1 MKKNNLQ
8 LIIYICNHG
17 FAYEAMKVAR
27 KVGARGGTIL
37 NGRSS
42 ISTEKAK
49 FFGIT
54 LHPEKDVLFIVEKE
68 ENSQKIMNTIMEE
81 FGVTSKARGLAFTL
95 PIDHGLGF
103 SFNDA
108 TESLPNIDKNDNK

>member
-1 MKKNNLQ
+1 MKQNNLQ

-17 FAYEAMKVAR
+17 FAYEAMKLAR

-54 LHPEKDVLFIVEKE
+54 LHPEKDILMIVEKE
-68 ENSQKIMNTIMEE
+68 SNSQTIINTIMEE
-81 FGVTSKARGLAFTL
+81 YGVTSDARGLAFTL

-103 SFNDA
+103 SFNE
-108 TESLPNIDKNDNK
+108 TSESLSNVDNDNKK

>member
-1 MKKNNLQ
+1 MKENNNLQ
-8 LIIYICNHG
+8 LIFYICNHG

-27 KVGARGGTIL
+27 KAGARGGTIL

-42 ISTEKAK
+42 LSTEKAK

-54 LHPEKDVLFIVEKE
+54 LHPEKDLLMIVEKQD
-68 ENSQKIMNTIMEE
+68 NSERIMKAIMEVY
-81 FGVTSKARGLAFTL
+81 GVTSEARGLSFTL

-103 SFNDA
+103 TFNEI
-108 TESLPNIDKNDNK
+108 TEEDK